1 MLELSLLN
9 CIYIRIIDLLTF
21 QKIIKMTEKIR
32 DKSLMQ
38 QLLKI
43 GALLSSEKDI
53 DYLFELIL
61 QAAMDVTHADG
72 GTVYRLT
79 EDQNLRFELLHT
91 RSKNVHLGGKSQN
104 AIKIPPMSLL
114 NEHGELELSK
124 VVCYAVNKN
133 EAVNIPDAYNATGF
147 DFSGTRAFDASNNY
161 RSQSFLTIPMKTLEG
176 EIIGAMQL
184 INASDPIS
192 GAIIPFSVEGQEIVE
207 ALSSQ
212 LAVALT
218 NRLLIDR
225 LQELFESLIKLI
237 NQAIDDKSPYT
248 GGHCNR
254 VPELTLMLAE
264 AAHQCSAGPLKAFTI
279 TDEDR
284 TELRIAGL
292 LHDCGKISTPVHVV
306 DKATKLETIFDRI
319 EFIRLR
325 EEIIRRDIELDSL
338 KSKASDTEVESRLQE
353 LRDDCLFLEKCNI
366 GSEFMKDSDI
376 ERVQLITK
384 KYQWTDRVGQP
395 QPFLTEDEVKNL
407 TIRAGTLTGEER
419 QIINHHIDMT
429 IAMLEQLPWPRHL
442 KNVPEYAGGHHEKMD
457 GKGYPRGLKREEMSI
472 QARCM
477 GIADIFEA
485 LTAVD
490 RPYKKGKT
498 LSEALDILGKMKLG
512 QHVDPDLFDVFIWSR
527 VYEDYAT
534 QFLNPEQIDTVD
546 FDKIPGYNAPPEN
559 YYA

>member
-1 MLELSLLN
+1 
-9 CIYIRIIDLLTF
+9 
-21 QKIIKMTEKIR
+21 MTETIN
-32 DKSLMQ
+32 DKHLMQ

-43 GALLSSEKDI
+43 GALLSNEKDI
-53 DYLFELIL
+53 HHLFEIIL

-72 GTVYRLT
+72 GTLYRLT
-79 EDQNLRFELLHT
+79 EDQKLRFELLHT
-91 RSKNVHLGGKSQN
+91 RSKNVHLGGKSHLE
-104 AIKIPPMSLL
+104 IKIPPMSLV
-114 NEHGELELSK
+114 NAQGEPELAK
-124 VVCYAVNKN
+124 VVCYAVNKD

-147 DFSGTRAFDASNNY
+147 DFSGTRAFDEHNNY

-184 INASDPIS
+184 INASDPLT
-192 GAIIPFSVEGQEIVE
+192 GLIIPFSTEAQEIVE

-264 AAHQCSAGPLKAFTI
+264 AANKCSAGPLKDFTI
-279 TDEDR
+279 NDEDR

-319 EFIRLR
+319 EFVRLR
-325 EEIIRRDIELDSL
+325 AEMIRRDIELACL
-338 KSKASDTEVESRLQE
+338 KNEITENDAQARLQG
-353 LRDDCLFLEKCNI
+353 LQDDCAFLEKCNI
-366 GSEFMKDSDI
+366 GGEFMKDPDV
-376 ERVQLITK
+376 ERVQLMAE
-384 KYQWTDRVGQP
+384 KYRWNDFSGQSR
-395 QPFLTEDEVKNL
+395 PFLTDDEVKNL

-419 QIINHHIDMT
+419 QIINHHIEMT

-457 GKGYPRGLKREEMSI
+457 GKGYPRGLKREDMSI

-512 QHVDPDLFDVFIWSR
+512 QHVDPDLFDVFIWDR
-527 VYEDYAT
+527 VYEDYAK
-534 QFLNPEQIDTVD
+534 QFLNAEQIDTID
-546 FDKIPGYNAPPEN
+546 FEKIPGYNPPPEN
-559 YYA
+559 YYAQT

>member
-1 MLELSLLN
+1 MN
-9 CIYIRIIDLLTF
+9 GT
-21 QKIIKMTEKIR
+21 TR
-32 DKSLMQ
+32 DKNLMR

-43 GALLSSEKDI
+43 GALLSNEKDI
-53 DYLFELIL
+53 DHLFEIIL
-61 QAAMDVTHADG
+61 QAAMDVTNADG

-79 EDQNLRFELLHT
+79 EDQKLRFELLHT
-91 RSKNVHLGGKSQN
+91 RSKNVHLGGKSLE
-104 AIKIPPMSLL
+104 AIKIPPISLVS
-114 NEHGELELSK
+114 EHGELELSK

-133 EAVNIPDAYNATGF
+133 EAVNIPDAYDATGF

-184 INASDPIS
+184 INASNPVT
-192 GAIIPFSVEGQEIVE
+192 GEIIPFSTEVQEIVE

-264 AAHQCSAGPLKAFTI
+264 AAHQCKAGPLKNFTI

-306 DKATKLETIFDRI
+306 DKATKLETIFDRVG
-319 EFIRLR
+319 FIQLR
-325 EEIIRRDIELDSL
+325 EEIIRRDIELA
-338 KSKASDTEVESRLQE
+338 SKKNRANKTEIESRLQG

-366 GSEFMKDSDI
+366 GSEFMKDSDV
-376 ERVQLITK
+376 ERVQLIAEK
-384 KYQWTDRVGQP
+384 HRWTDRSGNS

-407 TIRAGTLTGEER
+407 TIRAGTLTGDER

-457 GKGYPRGLKREEMSI
+457 GKGYPRGLKRDEMSI

-485 LTAVD
+485 LTAAD

-512 QHVDPDLFDVFIWSR
+512 HHVDPDLFDVFVWSR
-527 VYEDYAT
+527 VYEDYAK
-534 QFLNPEQIDTVD
+534 QFLNSDQIDIIN
-546 FDKIPGYNAPPEN
+546 FEKIPGYNPPPGN
-559 YYA
+559 YYS

>member
-1 MLELSLLN
+1 
-9 CIYIRIIDLLTF
+9 
-21 QKIIKMTEKIR
+21 MTETIN
-32 DKSLMQ
+32 DKHLMQ

-43 GALLSSEKDI
+43 GALLSDEKDI
-53 DYLFELIL
+53 QHLFEIIL

-79 EDQNLRFELLHT
+79 DDQKLRFELLHT
-91 RSKNVHLGGKSQN
+91 RSKNVHLGGKSQLE
-104 AIKIPPMSLL
+104 IKIPPLSLL
-114 NEHGELELSK
+114 NAQGEPELSK
-124 VVCYAVNKN
+124 VVCYAVNKD

-147 DFSGTRAFDASNNY
+147 DFSGTRAFDTSNNY

-184 INASDPIS
+184 INASNPAT
-192 GAIIPFSVEGQEIVE
+192 GEIIPFSQEVQEIVE

-264 AAHQCSAGPLKAFTI
+264 AANKCSAGPLKDFTI
-279 TDEDR
+279 NDEDR

-325 EEIIRRDIELDSL
+325 AEIIRRDIELSCL
-338 KSKASDTEVESRLQE
+338 KNEITETEKETCLE
-353 LRDDCLFLEKCNI
+353 DLRDDCAFLEKCNI
-366 GSEFMKDSDI
+366 GGEFMKDPDV
-376 ERVQLITK
+376 ERVQLMAE
-384 KYQWTDRVGQP
+384 KYRWVDFSGQSK
-395 QPFLTEDEVKNL
+395 PFLTEDEVKNL

-457 GKGYPRGLKREEMSI
+457 GKGYPRGLKREDMSV

-512 QHVDPDLFDVFIWSR
+512 QHVDPDLFDVFIWDR
-527 VYEDYAT
+527 VYEDYAK
-534 QFLNPEQIDTVD
+534 QFLNAEQIDTID
-546 FDKIPGYNAPPEN
+546 FEKIPGYNPPPEN
-559 YYA
+559 YYAAVSK

>member
-1 MLELSLLN
+1 MMN
-9 CIYIRIIDLLTF
+9 QTI
-21 QKIIKMTEKIR
+21 TEKH
-32 DKSLMQ
+32 LVQ

-43 GALLSSEKDI
+43 GALLSHEKDI
-53 DYLFELIL
+53 DNLFEIIL
-61 QAAMDVTHADG
+61 KAAMDVTRADG
-72 GTVYRLT
+72 GTVYRLS
-79 EDQNLRFELLHT
+79 DDKHLRFELLHT
-91 RSKNVHLGGKSQN
+91 RSKKVHLGGKSQHP
-104 AIKIPPMSLL
+104 IDLPPIPLI
-114 NEHGELELSK
+114 NDQGEPELSR
-124 VVCYAVNKN
+124 VVCYAVNKD
-133 EAVNIPDAYNATGF
+133 EVVNIPNAYDATGF
-147 DFSGTRAFDASNNY
+147 DFSGTRAFDSINNY
-161 RSQSFLTIPMKTLEG
+161 RSQSFLTIPMKTLDD

-184 INASDPIS
+184 INATDHRT
-192 GAIIPFSVEGQEIVE
+192 GDIIPFSPEVHDIVE

-264 AAHQCSAGPLKAFTI
+264 AAHQCTVGPLKDFMINDA
-279 TDEDR
+279 ER
-284 TELRIAGL
+284 TELRIASL

-325 EEIIRRDIELDSL
+325 SEIVRRDIEIAKQNNQIS
-338 KSKASDTEVESRLQE
+338 ESECAIQLNDLQT
-353 LRDDCLFLEKCNI
+353 DCVFLEKCNV
-366 GSEFMKDSDI
+366 GAEFMSDADVA
-376 ERVQLITK
+376 RVHSIAE
-384 KYQWTDRVGQP
+384 KYRWIDNAGQSR
-395 QPFLTEDEVKNL
+395 PFLTEDETKNL
-407 TIRAGTLTGEER
+407 TIRAGTLTSEER
-419 QIINHHIDMT
+419 QIINRHIDMT

-457 GKGYPRGLKREEMSI
+457 GKGYPRGLKREDMSI

-498 LSEALDILGKMKLG
+498 LSEALEILGKMKLG
-512 QHVDPDLFDVFIWSR
+512 HHIDPDLFDIFIWNR
-527 VYEDYAT
+527 VYEQYAK
-534 QFLNPEQIDTVD
+534 QFLNEDQIDTID
-546 FDKIPGYNAPPEN
+546 FAKIPGYQPPPEN
-559 YYA
+559 YMRD